1 MEDQNTLKELDECIE
16 WTVNQIAIY
25 EHRHREAMRGLEGQ
39 LKCLQEEKSKLL
51 GLSTDNIKIAL
62 DENDVPVWVRKE

>member
-1 MEDQNTLKELDECIE
+1 MEDKDQELDECIE

-39 LKCLQEEKSKLL
+39 LKCLQEEKAKRLA
-51 GLSTDNIKIAL
+51 LSTKVD
-62 DENDVPVWVRKE
+62 PPWVRKK